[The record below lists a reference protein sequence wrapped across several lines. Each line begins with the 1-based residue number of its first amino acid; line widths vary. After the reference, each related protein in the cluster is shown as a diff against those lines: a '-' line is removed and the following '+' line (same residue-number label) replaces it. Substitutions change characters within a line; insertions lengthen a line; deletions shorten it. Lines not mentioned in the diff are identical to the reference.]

1 MGQKEAENMEMKI
14 LVICMIA
21 IAQTFCETVNLI
33 ELRRSSPDSF
43 SLTIKFEN
51 VMEVYN
57 LSRKKNSHLLT
68 LIADE
73 DERLTSLK
81 EKNNVS
87 FGKIG
92 QMQRDASSRTKNY
105 TNYFSGGD
113 CV

>member
-1 MGQKEAENMEMKI
+1 MEMKI
-14 LVICMIA
+14 LVICMTA
-21 IAQTFCETVNLI
+21 IAQTFCETGNLV

-51 VMEVYN
+51 VTEVYN
-57 LSRKKNSHLLT
+57 LSRKKNSHLRT

-73 DERLTSLK
+73 DESLTSFK
-81 EKNNVS
+81 ENNNVS

-92 QMQRDASSRTKNY
+92 QMKRDASSRRKKNY
-105 TNYFSGGD
+105 TIYFSGGN

>member
-1 MGQKEAENMEMKI
+1 MKI
-14 LVICMIA
+14 LLMVICMTA

-51 VMEVYN
+51 VTEVYN
-57 LSRKKNSHLLT
+57 LSRKKNSHLMT

-73 DERLTSLK
+73 DESLTSLK
-81 EKNNVS
+81 ENNNVS

-92 QMQRDASSRTKNY
+92 QMH
-105 TNYFSGGD
+105 
-113 CV
+113 

>member
-1 MGQKEAENMEMKI
+1 MDMKI
-14 LVICMIA
+14 LLVICMIA

-51 VMEVYN
+51 VTEVYN
-57 LSRKKNSHLLT
+57 LSRKKNSHLMT

-73 DERLTSLK
+73 DESLTSL
-81 EKNNVS
+81 EENNNVS

-92 QMQRDASSRTKNY
+92 QMH
-105 TNYFSGGD
+105 
-113 CV
+113 